1 LTPNDGALGQAS
13 PKDAQRRHVA
23 TLAINLVFC
32 PLSSIIELILLS
44 ENETYERILQN
55 ILRLFFRNTSYGCSS
70 REVPSGIFASLRTLR
85 LGAKPVAKF

>member
-1 LTPNDGALGQAS
+1 VNLCSADFVLPMVFTPPSVVAPNDGALGQAS

-44 ENETYERILQN
+44 ENENDKRILQN
-55 ILRLFFRNTSYGCSS
+55 FLRLFRNTSYG
-70 REVPSGIFASLRTLR
+70 
-85 LGAKPVAKF
+85 